1 MLSSFKRTKMGQR
14 MSNLSGRSSTSRSNR
29 ESGESSEKQRRLA
42 DNAPI
47 EYPTRTECPIP
58 YKMSLLLD
66 TPPRKECDSMGW
78 NTEDKSMNIVVLP
91 ECNGRVCR
99 RLPVAQST
107 DCIRGNKG
115 FSTGIH
121 MWEIEWEVKQ
131 RGTHAM
137 IGVAT
142 AEAPLH
148 CPGYRSLIGSN
159 KESWGWDL
167 GRSKLLHDCVRLPPR
182 TYPKFS
188 NTSVAEDILCL
199 TDCIKVILDMD
210 AGTLSFMA
218 DNIFLGVAFEGLQ
231 GRTIYPII
239 SAVWGHCEVKIR
251 YISSFQSG
259 LIFITI
265 VISKRYRIGTDI
277 FQVNKLLKKI
287 SIYSLIYDFIARIQ
301 TS

>member
-1 MLSSFKRTKMGQR
+1 MGQR
-14 MSNLSGRSSTSRSNR
+14 MSNFSRSPRSNR
-29 ESGESSEKQRRLA
+29 DSGESSEKRGRTTE
-42 DNAPI
+42 NAQI

-66 TPPRKECDSMGW
+66 TPPQKECDSFGW
-78 NTEDKSMNIVVLP
+78 STEDKSMNIIVIP
-91 ECNGRVCR
+91 ECNGRICR

-107 DCIRGNKG
+107 DCIRGNQG

-142 AEAPLH
+142 ADAPLH

-199 TDCIKVILDMD
+199 TDCIKVVLDMD

-218 DNIFLGVAFEGLQ
+218 DNIFLGVAFEGLS
-231 GRTIYPII
+231 GRKLYPII

-251 YISSFQSG
+251 YLSSFQSG
-259 LIFITI
+259 KLFNWLFSNCICVFSHLFFLQVTSLLR
-265 VISKRYRIGTDI
+265 ISSCY
-277 FQVNKLLKKI
+277 QP
-287 SIYSLIYDFIARIQ
+287 
-301 TS
+301 